1 VSRRFGTGGGIP
13 ALASDLEPREA
24 PPAYVYTFT
33 SSRSWPGAWSVNVM
47 TAEQRKPCSMAGAT
61 TLEKAIEWA
70 ETEAS
75 GYQARGLSVE
85 IVYPSQA
92 RRAA

>member
-1 VSRRFGTGGGIP
+1 
-13 ALASDLEPREA
+13 
-24 PPAYVYTFT
+24 
-33 SSRSWPGAWSVNVM
+33 M